1 MKVRCSAL
9 GQVMTNSRKKGE
21 LSKTAQSYL
30 KKCLKEELYD
40 TRITFSNKYT
50 EKGIEMEEEAIEL
63 VADRYDLGFLDKNE
77 EHFSNEFI
85 TGTPDVIT
93 SDTVRDIKCSWSL
106 DTFPAF
112 EEDIPT
118 KDYYWQLQ
126 GYMWLTGKDVAYLDY
141 CLMDTPA
148 LLIDS
153 ELKRLEFSKGS
164 ELTEDQADEAIK
176 QLTFSRHEPALRVKT
191 FRVERNEEEIEAIK
205 ARVNECRTYI
215 NNLKTSKQNGN

>member
-50 EKGIEMEEEAIEL
+50 VKGIEMEEEAIGL

-77 EHFSNEFI
+77 EHFNNAFI

-93 SDTVRDIKCSWSL
+93 SETVRDIKCSWSL

-141 CLMDTPA
+141 CLMDTPGHLIYNDIRRVETFKGVA
-148 LLIDS
+148 LTD
-153 ELKRLEFSKGS
+153 EEEEEFVNHLS
-164 ELTEDQADEAIK
+164 
-176 QLTFSRHEPALRVKT
+176 FSRHEPALRVKT
-191 FRVERNEEEIEAIK
+191 FRVERNEEDIEAIK
-205 ARVNECRTYI
+205 ARVEECRTYI
-215 NNLKTSKQNGN
+215 NNLKTSK